1 MRHAGQRTNGFARQG
16 SVPAPANLCAVR
28 GPVLP
33 IAAVLLVAL
42 FYPTALRGSPAPTP
56 LASSLVADGVTED
69 ATSSNNQVKLV
80 RDPSGTVLAA
90 YVANVANVPQI
101 VLVQSRDGGRTWPA
115 PSQASSGAIP
125 SRLPA
130 LARDTAGRLHVVWT
144 RYDDGVGK
152 IYHRVWEDRWTSAP
166 ERISPRPGYAGFP
179 GLALDT
185 ADRPHVVWYGI
196 RPGSLPMSSR
206 HGSIYEIF
214 YTGFDGRAWSPPQL
228 ISTGQPDSINPALA
242 ADRTGGLHAVW
253 FQFDGRAYQVRYA
266 ERRVAWSE
274 PETVLAT
281 RMDAFNPDLAVGAG
295 GQVVVAWERH
305 DGQASVVQV
314 SQRNAG
320 RWSDP
325 VDLSERA
332 SPARHPSLAVAP
344 SGVVYVAWDTDD
356 GQVFARWFTTRW
368 EPAIPLTS
376 DGGNTYPSVAASGEG
391 ADVIWTHT
399 AQSRSSVRYL
409 RLGSGAGRPASPRS
423 PRDTAW
429 AVLVVLLVL
438 LTLARL
444 RSRRPRPKAA

>member
-1 MRHAGQRTNGFARQG
+1 M
-16 SVPAPANLCAVR
+16 R

-33 IAAVLLVAL
+33 IAAVLVVEL

-56 LASSLVADGVTED
+56 PVSSLVADGATED

-80 RDPSGTVLAA
+80 RDPSGTLVVA
-90 YVANVANVPQI
+90 YVATIAGVPQI
-101 VLVQSRDGGRTWPA
+101 VLVQSRDGGRAWTGMA
-115 PSQASSGAIP
+115 QASSGAIP

-152 IYHRVWEDRWTSAP
+152 IYHRVWQDRWTSSP
-166 ERISPRPGYAGFP
+166 ERISPSPGYAGFP

-196 RPGSLPMSSR
+196 RPGSLPASSK

-214 YTGFDGRAWSPPQL
+214 YTGFDGRTWSPPQL
-228 ISTGQPDSINPALA
+228 ISTGLPDAINPALA
-242 ADRTGGLHAVW
+242 ADRTGGLDAVW
-253 FQFDGRAYQVRYA
+253 FQLDGRAYQIRYA
-266 ERRVAWSE
+266 ERRAAWSE

-281 RMDAFNPDLAVGAG
+281 RMDAFNPDLAVGPG
-295 GQVVVAWERH
+295 GQVVVAWEHH

-332 SPARHPSLAVAP
+332 PPARHPSLAVAP
-344 SGVVYVAWDTDD
+344 SGVVHVVWDTDD
-356 GQVFARWFTTRW
+356 GQVFARRFATRW
-368 EPAIPLTS
+368 EPAVPLTG
-376 DGGNTYPSVAASGEG
+376 DGGNSYPSVAASGEG

-409 RLGSGAGRPASPRS
+409 RLGSGAARTQAPLA

-429 AVLVVLLVL
+429 AVLVVLLAL
-438 LTLARL
+438 LILVRL

>member
-1 MRHAGQRTNGFARQG
+1 MDSQRQG
-16 SVPAPANLCAVR
+16 SAPAPANLCAVR
-28 GPVLP
+28 GPVLL
-33 IAAVLLVAL
+33 IAVVLLVEL
-42 FYPTALRGSPAPTP
+42 FYPTALRGSPAPTRP
-56 LASSLVADGVTED
+56 ASALVADGVAED
-69 ATSSNNQVKLV
+69 ATSSNNQVKLIH
-80 RDPSGTVLAA
+80 DPSGTLLAA
-90 YVANVANVPQI
+90 YVAKVADVPQI
-101 VLVQSRDGGRTWPA
+101 VLVQSRDGGRAWTA

-152 IYHRVWEDRWTSAP
+152 IYHRVWQDRWISEA
-166 ERISPRPGYAGFP
+166 ERISPSPGYAGFP

-185 ADRPHVVWYGI
+185 AGRPHVVWYGI
-196 RPGSLPMSSR
+196 RQGSLPASSR

-214 YTGFDGRAWSPPQL
+214 YTGFDGRVWSPPQL

-242 ADRTGGLHAVW
+242 ADHTGGLHAVW

-266 ERRVAWSE
+266 ERRAAWSE
-274 PETVLAT
+274 PDTVLAT

-320 RWSDP
+320 GWSDSA
-325 VDLSERA
+325 DLSERTPP
-332 SPARHPSLAVAP
+332 SRHPSLAVAP
-344 SGVVYVAWDTDD
+344 SGVVYVVWDTDD
-356 GQVFARWFTTRW
+356 GHVFARRFTTRW
-368 EPAIPLTS
+368 EPAVPLTS
-376 DGGNTYPSVAASGEG
+376 DGGNTYPSVAASGDG

-399 AQSRSSVRYL
+399 AQGRSSVRYL
-409 RLGSGAGRPASPRS
+409 RLGSGAAVTATPLVS
-423 PRDTAW
+423 RDTAW
-429 AVLVVLLVL
+429 AVLVILLAL
-438 LTLARL
+438 AILARL